1 MQTALSS
8 VYNMHLLVRLSL
20 NSLSLFLY
28 LRFSAQLVMTKFV
41 ADSQFI
47 NNSTVSATAQLATA
61 QISNLHFM
69 NMQIEDHATDA
80 TNYFP

>member
-1 MQTALSS
+1 
-8 VYNMHLLVRLSL
+8 MHLLVRLSL
-20 NSLSLFLY
+20 NSLSLSISLY

-69 NMQIEDHATDA
+69 NMQIEDHATDHA